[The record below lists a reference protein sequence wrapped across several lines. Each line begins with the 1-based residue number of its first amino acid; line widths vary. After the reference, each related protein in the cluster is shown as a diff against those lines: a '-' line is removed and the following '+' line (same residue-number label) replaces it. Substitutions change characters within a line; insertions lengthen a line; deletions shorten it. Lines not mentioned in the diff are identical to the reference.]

1 LSNSSESVIALFD
14 SVAVAETAARRIE
27 AWTGSSSH
35 GRLESLGVLVKA
47 DNGAISLRKLGPRET
62 RNGAAV
68 GLVAGALSACA
79 TEGLSMV
86 RGLVAG
92 AAGGGA
98 VGWLFRKNLRLSA
111 TTRSRIGVRLRPGGA
126 AVLAVVPVRDAAAVT
141 EKLME
146 YGGVPGDGGAARVP
160 EPAVATEPAPS
171 RG

>member
-111 TTRSRIGVRLRPGGA
+111 TTRSRIGVRLRPGRCGTRQRSPRSLWSTAGYRATA
-126 AVLAVVPVRDAAAVT
+126 ALRASRSPRSPPSPRLHAAERLT
-141 EKLME
+141 
-146 YGGVPGDGGAARVP
+146 
-160 EPAVATEPAPS
+160 
-171 RG
+171 